1 MILLTSCLQKLQQLK
16 DKVNIFDQFNV
27 IEEHNQSDVEIKA
40 NKSEDEADTTMNQM
54 CMKRNENALN
64 KCVFHL

>member
-27 IEEHNQSDVEIKA
+27 IEEQNQSDIEIKG
-40 NKSEDEADTTMNQM
+40 NKSKNDSNKVIDHDCATQ
-54 CMKRNENALN
+54 